1 MKPLDRGFN
10 AVEFVGIMDG
20 LAGLRC
26 IVTTPKDI
34 KIPVGSVG
42 DSLHFP
48 SFSVGQK
55 LIEQTSEV
63 IQWSV
68 NDTNTFERFTRNAAL
83 MAELLEDWKVTKSG
97 PLKTPMPTRS
107 GLHSKR

>member
-20 LAGLRC
+20 ISDGHALSTVG
-26 IVTTPKDI
+26 IN
-34 KIPVGSVG
+34 PVHLLS
-42 DSLHFP
+42 
-48 SFSVGQK
+48 SVGQK